1 MNDAVAA
8 RLIDHV
14 MRREAGEL
22 DAAARRAI
30 KVFVLDTL
38 GVTLAGRAAEWAD
51 EVHRAALGW
60 GAADDAHA
68 LGHGTPLPAPAA
80 AFVNAYNAHNQ
91 EFDCVHEPAV
101 VHPMATVHS
110 AALAVA
116 ERRGG
121 VDGRSFMTAISL
133 GVDVATTI
141 GCAATTGL
149 KFFRPAAAGVFG
161 ATAAAALL
169 LGLDREQTANALGL
183 AFAQCSGTMQ
193 AHREGKPTLALN
205 IALAARAAVQAVD
218 LARLGFPGPAAFMT
232 GPFGYLRMMED
243 GFDLIAFEALGK
255 IARIT
260 EVSHKPFPSGRA
272 THGGVDGI
280 LQLRNK
286 MKFLP
291 EDIEKIELFAPPLIQ
306 KLVGRPLGAEMTAN
320 YARLCFQYVGAL
332 AAGEGEVPLDGY
344 SAAATRQPARQALAA
359 KVAVIDDGN
368 PDPNALAPQRVV
380 ITLRDGQQGEVT
392 VADTF
397 GAPANALSDE
407 ENVAKFRRCCAHGS
421 APVAPAQVDAV
432 VAMVADLE
440 AVTDMRH
447 LVASM
452 TPAARR

>member
-14 MRREAGEL
+14 TRREAGEL
-22 DAAARRAI
+22 DAAAWRAL
-30 KVFVLDTL
+30 KVFILDTL

-51 EVHRAALGW
+51 EVHAAALGW

-68 LGHGTPLPAPAA
+68 LGHGAPLPAPAA

-121 VDGRSFMTAISL
+121 VDGRSFMTAVSL

-161 ATAAAALL
+161 ATAAAARL
-169 LGLDREQTANALGL
+169 LGLDRAQTANALGL

-205 IALAARAAVQAVD
+205 IALAARAAVQAAD

-243 GFDLIAFEALGK
+243 GFDLTAFEALGK

-280 LQLRNK
+280 LQLRNQ
-286 MKFLP
+286 MKFVP
-291 EDIEKIELFAPPLIQ
+291 KDIEKIELYAPPLIQ
-306 KLVGRPLGAEMTAN
+306 QLVGRPLGAEMTAN

-332 AAGEGEVPLDGY
+332 AAGEGEVPLDG
-344 SAAATRQPARQALAA
+344 
-359 KVAVIDDGN
+359 
-368 PDPNALAPQRVV
+368 
-380 ITLRDGQQGEVT
+380 
-392 VADTF
+392 
-397 GAPANALSDE
+397 
-407 ENVAKFRRCCAHGS
+407 
-421 APVAPAQVDAV
+421 
-432 VAMVADLE
+432 
-440 AVTDMRH
+440 
-447 LVASM
+447 
-452 TPAARR
+452 

>member
-1 MNDAVAA
+1 MP
-8 RLIDHV
+8 
-14 MRREAGEL
+14 
-22 DAAARRAI
+22 
-30 KVFVLDTL
+30 
-38 GVTLAGRAAEWAD
+38 LAGRASDWAD
-51 EVHRAALGW
+51 EVPAAALGW

-68 LGHGTPLPAPAA
+68 LGHGAPLPAPAA

-121 VDGRSFMTAISL
+121 VDGKSFMTAVSL

-161 ATAAAALL
+161 ATAAASRL
-169 LGLDREQTANALGL
+169 LGLDRAQTANALGL

-243 GFDLIAFEALGK
+243 GFDLAAFAALGK
-255 IARIT
+255 VARIT

-280 LQLRNK
+280 LQLRNNL
-286 MKFLP
+286 KFAA
-291 EDIEKIELFAPPLIQ
+291 EDVEKIELHAPPLIQ
-306 KLVGRPLGAEMTAN
+306 QLVGRPLGAAMTAN

-344 SAAATRQPARQALAA
+344 TPDATRLPARQALAA

-368 PDPNALAPQRVV
+368 PDPNALAPQRVA
-380 ITLRDGQQGEVT
+380 ITLRDGRRGEVT
-392 VADTF
+392 VSETF
-397 GAPANALSDE
+397 GAPANALSAA
-407 ENVAKFRRCCAHGS
+407 ENVAKFRRCCAHGA
-421 APVAPAQVDAV
+421 APLENGQVDAV

-440 AVTDMRH
+440 AVTDIRD
-447 LVASM
+447 LVGLM
-452 TPAARR
+452 TPAGRP